1 MVIQVLGLHI
11 IWILL
16 FDDWNLSGDW
26 IIGVWLFFM
35 RKVVITGIG
44 VLSSIGIG
52 RDKYWEALCRGETG
66 FHKITLFDT
75 SPFHVHSAGEISDF
89 DPLPLLG
96 KKGLRDLDRSTRL
109 ICSAARLALDDV
121 RLSITED
128 NTGSI
133 GVSIGTTFGS
143 LHSISQF
150 DRSGLIEGPRFVNPS
165 HFPNTVINSPASQVS
180 IRFKIKGFNTTISTG
195 FCASLD
201 AVSYAADFIR
211 LNRAD
216 VVLAGGVEE
225 LCEETFLGF
234 HNLGWLSGLNGS
246 DPVSCPYD
254 ARRNGIIL
262 SEGAA
267 ILVLESDE
275 HARVRGAE
283 VLAEVLGYGN
293 SFDPLA
299 DSSFERG
306 GQGLKNAIT
315 LALRDASLQTEDI
328 DYICACSNSTKGLDR
343 METKVIKEV
352 FGRRASAVPVSSVKS
367 MVGESFSASGAL
379 SLAAAAGAI
388 QKGLIPPTVNYKE
401 RDPECDLD
409 CVPNEARQKQ
419 IKTVLVTSVDPYG
432 QNAAVILAA
441 YH

>member
-1 MVIQVLGLHI
+1 MAGWGFKKDGRVVL
-11 IWILL
+11 
-16 FDDWNLSGDW
+16 S
-26 IIGVWLFFM
+26 
-35 RKVVITGIG
+35 GIG
-44 VLSSIGIG
+44 VISSIGTG
-52 RDKYWEALCRGETG
+52 RDRYWDALCRGETG
-66 FHKITLFDT
+66 FRTITLFDPT
-75 SPFHVHSAGEISDF
+75 SFHVRSAGEISDF
-89 DPLPLLG
+89 DPLSLLG

-109 ICSAARLALDDV
+109 ICSAAKLALDDA

-133 GVSIGTTFGS
+133 GVSVGTTFGS

-201 AVSYAADFIR
+201 AVSYAADFIK

-216 VVLAGGVEE
+216 AVLAGGVEE

-234 HNLGWLSGLNGS
+234 HNLGCLSGMNGS
-246 DPVSCPYD
+246 DPISCPFD
-254 ARRNGIIL
+254 ARRNGVIL

-267 ILVLESDE
+267 ILVLESEE
-275 HARVRGAE
+275 HARARGADI
-283 VLAEVLGYGN
+283 LAEVLGYGN
-293 SFDPLA
+293 SFDPLS
-299 DSSFERG
+299 DSSFERA
-306 GQGLKNAIT
+306 GQGLQNAIT
-315 LALRDASLQTEDI
+315 LALRDASLQPEGI

-343 METKVIKEV
+343 METRVIKKV
-352 FGRRASAVPVSSVKS
+352 FGKNASAIPVSSIKS

-401 RDPECDLD
+401 EDPECDLD
-409 CVPNEARQKQ
+409 YVPNTARRKQ
-419 IKTVLVTSVDPYG
+419 IKTVLVTSADPYG
-432 QNAAVILAA
+432 QNAAVIVGRYA
-441 YH
+441 

>member
-1 MVIQVLGLHI
+1 MAGWGFKQDGRVVL
-11 IWILL
+11 
-16 FDDWNLSGDW
+16 S
-26 IIGVWLFFM
+26 
-35 RKVVITGIG
+35 GIG
-44 VLSSIGIG
+44 VISSIGTG

-66 FHKITLFDT
+66 FRKITLFDST
-75 SPFHVHSAGEISDF
+75 SFRVHSAGEISDF

-109 ICSAARLALDDV
+109 ICSAAKLALDDA

-128 NTGSI
+128 NTGSV

-165 HFPNTVINSPASQVS
+165 HFPNTVINSPASHVS

-201 AVSYAADFIR
+201 AISYAADFIK

-234 HNLGWLSGLNGS
+234 HTLGCLSGMNGS
-246 DPVSCPYD
+246 DPVSCPFD
-254 ARRNGIIL
+254 AKRNGVIL

-267 ILVLESDE
+267 ILVLESEE
-275 HARVRGAE
+275 HARARGAE
-283 VLAEVLGYGN
+283 ILAEVLGYGN
-293 SFDPLA
+293 AFDPLS
-299 DSSFERG
+299 DSSFDRA
-306 GQGLKNAIT
+306 GQGLKNAIH
-315 LALRDASLQTEDI
+315 LALQDASLQPEDI
-328 DYICACSNSTKGLDR
+328 DYISACSNSTKGLDR
-343 METKVIKEV
+343 METRVIKEV
-352 FGRRASAVPVSSVKS
+352 FGKHASTVPVSSIKS

-379 SLAAAAGAI
+379 SLAAAVGAI
-388 QKGLIPPTVNYKE
+388 QKGSIPPTVNYTD

-409 CVPNEARQKQ
+409 YVPNMARQKQ
-419 IKTVLVTSVDPYG
+419 IQTVLVTSADPYG
-432 QNAAVILAA
+432 QNAAVIVGRYA
-441 YH
+441 